1 MSEAF
6 LCRVSMIDGNLMKFV
21 FETDLNLGN
30 IPYCHSACPFI
41 SNNLL
46 PC

>member
-6 LCRVSMIDGNLMKFV
+6 LYIVSMIDGNLMKFV
-21 FETDLNLGN
+21 FETDLHLGN
-30 IPYCHSACPFI
+30 FPYCHSACAFI

-46 PC
+46 SC